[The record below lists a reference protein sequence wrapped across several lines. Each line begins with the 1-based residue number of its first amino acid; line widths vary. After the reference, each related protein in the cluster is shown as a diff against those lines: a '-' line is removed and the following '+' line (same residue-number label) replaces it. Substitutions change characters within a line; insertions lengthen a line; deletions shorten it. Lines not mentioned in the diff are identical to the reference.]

1 MPLFKICAHEPSSLP
16 ALLLAFAA
24 IFQRTTAQMVFHIF
38 AEKAGVGEAQTMAYL
53 LHTKVGCAQ
62 IIGDGRQG
70 VLLYPRIGRASR
82 VLFADDGEVFR
93 RDTQLRRIVI
103 HRLMLCLGGLQ
114 QF

>member
-1 MPLFKICAHEPSSLP
+1 MPFFKICPREPSSLP
-16 ALLLAFAA
+16 TLLLAFAPV
-24 IFQRTTAQMVFHIF
+24 FQRTTAQMVFHIF
-38 AEKAGVGEAQTMAYL
+38 AEEAGVGEAQTMAYL
-53 LHTKVGCAQ
+53 LHTKVGCTQ

-82 VLFADDGEVFR
+82 VLFANDGEVFR

-103 HRLMLCLGGLQ
+103 HRLMLCFGGLQ